1 MKKSL
6 FIALFG
12 VALIAAAPKASAQG
26 CAMCTKTA
34 AGLDDKSAKG
44 LNGGI
49 LYLAM
54 LPLGIMGT
62 VGFIWWKHYKTES

>member
-1 MKKSL
+1 MRKL
-6 FIALFG
+6 L
-12 VALIAAAPKASAQG
+12 LITLLSVGLAASANAQG

-34 AGLDDKSAKG
+34 AGLDDKSARG

>member
-1 MKKSL
+1 MKKL
-6 FIALFG
+6 LLILMFLAM
-12 VALIAAAPKASAQG
+12 VAPSAIAQG
-26 CAMCTKTA
+26 CAVCTKTA
-34 AGLDDKSAKG
+34 ANLDEKGAKG

-62 VGFIWWKHYKTES
+62 LGFVWWRRNKADL

>member
-1 MKKSL
+1 MLAGLLVFSL
-6 FIALFG
+6 SHTVLG
-12 VALIAAAPKASAQG
+12 QG
-26 CAMCTKTA
+26 CSICTKTA
-34 AGLDDKSAKG
+34 SEMDSKSAKG

-62 VGFIWWKHYKTES
+62 LGVVWWRSKR

>member
-1 MKKSL
+1 MRKWL
-6 FIALFG
+6 
-12 VALIAAAPKASAQG
+12 LILMFLGMAAPSAVAQG
-26 CAMCTKTA
+26 CAVCTKTA
-34 AGLDDKSAKG
+34 TNLDEKGAKG

-62 VGFIWWKHYKTES
+62 LGVIWWRGNKADL